1 MDPAEPETGDEQ
13 VLTIDFRR
21 YAGALRKYVWLLAAL
36 IIMSVAGAVV
46 YTTRQTAI
54 YQATASVQVEPKLPD
69 LLGTGDLFNVA
80 GASAE
85 YYKQQKQV
93 LSSFTLIEKTIDTN
107 DLLPKILTDD
117 ERKDLSHDD
126 QLDLAT
132 LRLQDDLVV
141 KYPENDRIFY
151 VSVRSASPADAK
163 MIADAHVST
172 YESYAKGLLQL
183 SSNTASE
190 ALQTEFTEAET
201 KLRAAEQK
209 IYDFQAKNDM
219 VAVTI
224 EAQQSLVQGNILAFT
239 GKLNDAQAHLIEL
252 SAKLGEMKKEQN
264 EDVLANPTIMMG
276 DNPSYEA
283 LRTQYYTEKIH
294 LIELEKDLGPKN
306 PDYMIQKQKV
316 DLLYQAL
323 QGELKI
329 LIRGTEDLYSAQ
341 LTTNAGLTVEIDKY
355 KQEAKKLSPLIEIY
369 NELMREKKEYDDKYN
384 ILRARLSSMQMTG
397 SLSSIISNV
406 RGLDHAQLPTK
417 PVSPNLRI
425 NVTIAAVLALVVGI
439 LIIFL
444 IVFLDRSIKS
454 VNDATQAAGAPVLG
468 VIPQITAADLGGKS
482 DDRARDMYVHEN
494 PKSSVAE
501 CCRSL
506 RTNIL
511 FSAADRELKTLV
523 VCSANQR
530 EGKTTS
536 VIYLGTTMAQS
547 GARTL
552 LIDSDMRRPR
562 LHKSTNVALTP
573 GLSNLLIGDDNYDS
587 LIKPTE
593 VENLF
598 VLPCGPTPPNPAE
611 LLLTKRFETVLG
623 ELAKR
628 FDRIILDS
636 PPIQPVTDAVVLSK
650 RVDGVVL
657 VVRASKT
664 MRDELRR
671 SAKMIRDVGGSI
683 VGVIVNELDA
693 RDRYGYGYGGYGY
706 GGRYGAYYGH
716 DADKPGAA
724 TGDDDDDDKA
734 AGDDKTGAA

>member
-1 MDPAEPETGDEQ
+1 MEPAAPSSQEEQ
-13 VLTIDFRR
+13 VISIDFRR
-21 YAGALRKYVWLLAAL
+21 YLGALRKYVWLLAAL
-36 IIMSVAGAVV
+36 VVLSVAGAVV
-46 YTTRQTAI
+46 YTTRQTPI

-69 LLGTGDLFNVA
+69 LLGTGDVFNVA

-85 YYKQQKQV
+85 YYKQQRQV
-93 LSSFTLIEKTIDTN
+93 LASFTLVQKTIEQN
-107 DLLPKILTDD
+107 DLIPKLLSEG
-117 ERKDLSHDD
+117 ERKELSHED

-132 LRLQDDLVV
+132 RRLQLDLLV
-141 KYPENDRIFY
+141 KYPEADRIFY
-151 VSVRSASPADAK
+151 VSVKNPSPEDAK
-163 MIADAHVST
+163 LITDAHVTT

-183 SSNTASE
+183 NSNTASE
-190 ALQTEFTEAET
+190 ALQAEFTEAET

-209 IYDFQAKNDM
+209 IYDFQTKNDM

-224 EAQQSLVQGNILAFT
+224 EAQQSLVQGNILSFT
-239 GKLNDAQAHLIEL
+239 SKLNDARAEEIKLA
-252 SAKLGEMKKEQN
+252 AKIAEMKKTAN
-264 EDVLANPTIMMG
+264 EDVLSTPIIMMS
-276 DNPSYEA
+276 DNPSYET
-283 LRTQYYTEKIH
+283 LRTQYFTEKIR

-306 PDYMIQKQKV
+306 PDYVVQKQKV

-323 QGELKI
+323 QGEVRI
-329 LIRGTEDLYSAQ
+329 LVQGTQNLYSAQ
-341 LTTNAGLTVEIDKY
+341 LATNAGLGGEVEKY
-355 KQEAKKLSPLIEIY
+355 KQEAKKLSPLIAIY
-369 NELMREKKEYDDKYN
+369 NELLREKKEFDDKYN

-406 RGLDHAQLPTK
+406 RSLDKAQVPTH
-417 PVSPNLRI
+417 PVSPNMRT
-425 NVTIAAVLALVVGI
+425 NVSLAAIMALVAGI
-439 LIIFL
+439 GIIFL

-454 VNDATQAAGAPVLG
+454 TSDATQAAGAPVLG
-468 VIPQITAADLGGKS
+468 VIPQLTGSDLDGNN
-482 DDRARDMYVHEN
+482 DDRTRDMYVHEN
-494 PKSSVAE
+494 PKSSIAE

-511 FSAADRELKTLV
+511 FSAADRELKTIV

-547 GARTL
+547 GQRTL
-552 LIDSDMRRPR
+552 LIDTDMRRPR
-562 LHKSTNVALTP
+562 LHKSTNVALAP
-573 GLSNLLIGDDNYDS
+573 GLSNLLIGDDDYDN

-593 VENLF
+593 VPNMF

-650 RVDGVVL
+650 RVDGVIL

-671 SAKMIRDVGGSI
+671 SARMVRDVGGSI

-693 RDRYGYGYGGYGY
+693 RDSYYGGYGQGGYGY
-706 GGRYGAYYGH
+706 GRYGGYYGDTASPSTTGTRPAD
-716 DADKPGAA
+716 DA
-724 TGDDDDDDKA
+724 
-734 AGDDKTGAA
+734 

>member
-1 MDPAEPETGDEQ
+1 VESPASSAHDEQ

-21 YAGALRKYVWLLAAL
+21 YFAALRKYIWLLAAL
-36 IIMSVAGAVV
+36 IVMSIAGAVV
-46 YTTRQTAI
+46 YTTHQTPI

-69 LLGTGDLFNVA
+69 LLGTGDMFNVA

-85 YYKQQKQV
+85 YYKQQRQV
-93 LSSFTLIEKTIDTN
+93 LSSFTLTQKTVEQN
-107 DLLPKILTDD
+107 DLIPKLLSEA
-117 ERKDLSHDD
+117 ERAELLHGD

-132 LRLQDDLVV
+132 RRLQLDLTV
-141 KYPENDRIFY
+141 KYPESDRIFY
-151 VSVRSASPADAK
+151 VSVKSASPEDAK
-163 MIADAHVST
+163 LIADAHVAT
-172 YESYAKGLLQL
+172 YESYAKGLLLL
-183 SSNTASE
+183 SSNNASE
-190 ALQTEFTEAET
+190 ALQAEFTEAET

-239 GKLNDAQAHLIEL
+239 TKLNDAQAHEIEL
-252 SAKLGEMKKEQN
+252 AAKIAEMNKDPN
-264 EDVLANPTIMMG
+264 EDVLSNPVIMMG
-276 DNPSYEA
+276 DNVSFET
-283 LRTQYYTEKIH
+283 LRTQYYTEKIR
-294 LIELEKDLGPKN
+294 LIELEKDLGPRN
-306 PDYMIQKQKV
+306 PDYVIQKQKV

-329 LIRGTEDLYSAQ
+329 LVRGTQKLYNIQ
-341 LTTNAGLTVEIDKY
+341 LKANAGLAGEIEKY
-355 KQEAKKLSPLIEIY
+355 KQEAKKLSPLIAIY
-369 NELMREKKEYDDKYN
+369 NELVREKKEFDDKYN

-406 RGLDHAQLPTK
+406 RSLDKAQLPTR
-417 PVSPNLRI
+417 PVSPNMKT
-425 NVTIAAVLALVVGI
+425 NVSLAAIMALVVGI
-439 LIIFL
+439 GIIFL

-454 VNDATQAAGAPVLG
+454 ISDANQAADAPVLG
-468 VIPQITAADLGGKS
+468 VIPQLTSADLDGKN
-482 DDRARDMYVHEN
+482 DDRTRDMYVHEN
-494 PKSSVAE
+494 PKSSIAE

-511 FSAADRELKTLV
+511 FSAADRDLKSIV

-547 GARTL
+547 GQRTL
-552 LIDSDMRRPR
+552 LIDTDMRRPR
-562 LHKSTNVALTP
+562 LHKSTNVALSP
-573 GLSNLLIGDDNYDS
+573 GLSNLLIGDEDYDA

-598 VLPCGPTPPNPAE
+598 ILPCGPTPPNPAE

-623 ELAKR
+623 ELSRR
-628 FDRIILDS
+628 FDRLILDS
-636 PPIQPVTDAVVLSK
+636 PPIQPVTDAIVLSK
-650 RVDGVVL
+650 RVDGVIL

-671 SAKMIRDVGGSI
+671 SARMIRDIGGAI

-693 RDRYGYGYGGYGY
+693 RDSYYGGYGY
-706 GGRYGAYYGH
+706 GGYYGRYGYYKA
-716 DADKPGAA
+716 DADA
-724 TGDDDDDDKA
+724 DN
-734 AGDDKTGAA
+734 DKTGTA

>member
-1 MDPAEPETGDEQ
+1 MESAASPTNEEQ
-13 VLTIDFRR
+13 VLTIDVRR
-21 YAGALRKYVWLLAAL
+21 YLAAMRKYAWLLAAL
-36 IIMSVAGAVV
+36 IVMSIAGAVV
-46 YTTRQTAI
+46 YTTHQTPI

-69 LLGTGDLFNVA
+69 LLGTGDMFNVA
-80 GASAE
+80 NASAE
-85 YYKQQKQV
+85 YYKQQRQV
-93 LSSFTLIEKTIDTN
+93 LSSFTLIQKTVDQN
-107 DLLPKILTDD
+107 DLIPKLLTES
-117 ERKDLSHDD
+117 ERKELSHDD

-132 LRLQDDLVV
+132 RRLQLDLLV
-141 KYPENDRIFY
+141 KYPEADRIFY
-151 VSVRSASPADAK
+151 VSVKSPSPEDAK
-163 MIADAHVST
+163 LIADAHVST
-172 YESYAKGLLQL
+172 YESYARGLLLL

-190 ALQTEFTEAET
+190 ALQAEFTEAET

-224 EAQQSLVQGNILAFT
+224 EAQQSLVQGNILSFT
-239 GKLNDAQAHLIEL
+239 GKLNDGRAREIEL
-252 SAKLGEMKKEQN
+252 SSKIAEMKKEQN
-264 EDVLANPTIMMG
+264 EDVLSTPVIMMG
-276 DNPSYEA
+276 DNPSFET
-283 LRTQYYTEKIH
+283 LRTQYYTEKSR
-294 LIELEKDLGPKN
+294 LLELEKDLGPKN
-306 PDYMIQKQKV
+306 PDYAAQKQKV

-323 QGELKI
+323 QGEVKI
-329 LIRGTEDLYSAQ
+329 LVRGTQDVFAAQ
-341 LTTNAGLTVEIDKY
+341 LATNAGLSGEIEKY
-355 KQEAKKLSPLIEIY
+355 KQEAKKLSPLIAIY
-369 NELMREKKEYDDKYN
+369 NELVRQKKEYDDKYN

-397 SLSSIISNV
+397 SLSSTISNV
-406 RGLDHAQLPTK
+406 RSLDRAQLPTT
-417 PVSPNLRI
+417 PVSPNMRT
-425 NVTIAAVLALVVGI
+425 NVTLAAILALVAGI

-454 VNDATQAAGAPVLG
+454 ISDATQAADAPVLG
-468 VIPQITAADLGGKS
+468 IIPQLTSSDLDGKN
-482 DDRARDMYVHEN
+482 DDRSRDMYVHEN

-511 FSAADRELKTLV
+511 FSAADRELKTIV

-547 GARTL
+547 GQRTL
-552 LIDSDMRRPR
+552 LIDTDMRRPR
-562 LHKSTNVALTP
+562 LHKSTGVALSP
-573 GLSNLLIGDDNYDS
+573 GLSNLLIGGDDYDN

-593 VENLF
+593 IANLF

-611 LLLTKRFETVLG
+611 LLLTKRFEIVLG

-636 PPIQPVTDAVVLSK
+636 PPIQAVTDAVVLSK

-671 SAKMIRDVGGSI
+671 STRMIRDIGGSI

-693 RDRYGYGYGGYGY
+693 RDSYYGYGRYSY
-706 GGRYGAYYGH
+706 GRYGGYYGH
-716 DADKPGAA
+716 DAEADADKA
-724 TGDDDDDDKA
+724 DDDTDA
-734 AGDDKTGAA
+734 A

>member
-1 MDPAEPETGDEQ
+1 VESAAPPSQEEQ
-13 VLTIDFRR
+13 VISIDFRR
-21 YAGALRKYVWLLAAL
+21 YLGALRKYVWLLAAL
-36 IIMSVAGAVV
+36 VVMSVAGAVV
-46 YTTRQTAI
+46 YTTRQTPI

-69 LLGTGDLFNVA
+69 LLGTGDMFNVA

-93 LSSFTLIEKTIDTN
+93 LSSFTLIQKTIDQN
-107 DLLPKILTDD
+107 DLIPKLLTDG

-132 LRLQDDLVV
+132 RRLQLDLAV
-141 KYPENDRIFY
+141 KYPEADRIFY
-151 VSVRSASPADAK
+151 VSVKSPVPEDAK
-163 MIADAHVST
+163 LISDAHVST

-183 SSNTASE
+183 NSNTASE
-190 ALQTEFTEAET
+190 ALQAEFTEAET

-209 IYDFQAKNDM
+209 IYDFQTKNDM
-219 VAVTI
+219 IAVTI
-224 EAQQSLVQGNILAFT
+224 EAQQSLVQGNILSFT
-239 GKLNDAQAHLIEL
+239 SKLNDARAEEIKLA
-252 SAKLGEMKKEQN
+252 AKIAEMKKEEN
-264 EDVLANPTIMMG
+264 EDVLATPIIMMG
-276 DNPSYEA
+276 DNPSYET
-283 LRTQYYTEKIH
+283 LRTQYFTERIH

-306 PDYMIQKQKV
+306 PDYVVQKQKV

-323 QGELKI
+323 QGEVKI
-329 LIRGTEDLYSAQ
+329 LVHGTKNLYSAQ
-341 LTTNAGLTVEIDKY
+341 LTTNAGLGGEVEKY
-355 KQEAKKLSPLIEIY
+355 KQEAKKLSPLIAIY
-369 NELMREKKEYDDKYN
+369 TELLREKKEFDDKYN

-406 RGLDHAQLPTK
+406 RSLDKAQLPTK
-417 PVSPNLRI
+417 PVSPNMRT
-425 NVTIAAVLALVVGI
+425 NVSLAAIMALVVGI
-439 LIIFL
+439 GIIFL

-454 VNDATQAAGAPVLG
+454 ISDATQAADAPVLG
-468 VIPQITAADLGGKS
+468 IIPQLTSADLDGKN
-482 DDRARDMYVHEN
+482 DDRTRDMYVHEN
-494 PKSSVAE
+494 PKSSIAE

-511 FSAADRELKTLV
+511 FSAADRELKTIV

-547 GARTL
+547 GQRTL
-552 LIDSDMRRPR
+552 LIDTDMRRPR
-562 LHKSTNVALTP
+562 LHKSTGVALSP
-573 GLSNLLIGDDNYDS
+573 GLSNLLIGDEDYDA

-593 VENLF
+593 VANMF

-611 LLLTKRFETVLG
+611 LLLTKRFENVLR
-623 ELAKR
+623 ELSKR

-636 PPIQPVTDAVVLSK
+636 PPIQPVTDAIVLSK
-650 RVDGVVL
+650 RVDGVIM

-671 SAKMIRDVGGSI
+671 STKMVRDVGGSI

-693 RDRYGYGYGGYGY
+693 RDSGYGYGGYGY
-706 GGRYGAYYGH
+706 GRYGGYYS
-716 DADKPGAA
+716 DGAA
-724 TGDDDDDDKA
+724 NADLGDPPDA
-734 AGDDKTGAA
+734 A

>member
-1 MDPAEPETGDEQ
+1 VEPAESAAQEEQ
-13 VLTIDFRR
+13 ILSIDFRR
-21 YAGALRKYVWLLAAL
+21 YLSALRKYVWLLAAL
-36 IIMSVAGAVV
+36 VVMSIAGAVV
-46 YTTRQTAI
+46 FTTRQTPI
-54 YQATASVQVEPKLPD
+54 YQATASVQVEPKVPD
-69 LLGTGDLFNVA
+69 LLGTGTGDMFNIA

-93 LSSFTLIEKTIDTN
+93 LSSFTLIQKTVEQN
-107 DLLPKILTDD
+107 DLIPKLLTEA
-117 ERKDLSHDD
+117 ERKDLPHDE
-126 QLDLAT
+126 QLELAT
-132 LRLQDDLVV
+132 QILQSQLVV
-141 KYPENDRIFY
+141 KYPEADRIFY
-151 VSVRSASPADAK
+151 VSVRSASREDAK
-163 MIADAHVST
+163 LIADAHVAT

-183 SSNTASE
+183 NNTTASE
-190 ALQTEFTEAET
+190 ALQAEFTEAET

-239 GKLNDAQAHLIEL
+239 TKLNDSRAHEIEL
-252 SAKLGEMKKEQN
+252 AAKLAEMKKEQGQ
-264 EDVLANPTIMMG
+264 DVLANPMIMMG
-276 DNPSYEA
+276 DNPSYET

-294 LIELEKDLGPKN
+294 LLELEKDLGPKN
-306 PDYMIQKQKV
+306 PDYVVQKQKV

-323 QGELKI
+323 SGEMSI
-329 LIRGTEDLYSAQ
+329 LMRGTQDLYAAQ
-341 LTTNAGLTVEIDKY
+341 LATNAGLGGEVEKY
-355 KQEAKKLSPLIEIY
+355 KQEAKKLSPLIAIY
-369 NELMREKKEYDDKYN
+369 NELLREKKEFDDKYN

-406 RGLDHAQLPTK
+406 RGLDHAQLPTV
-417 PVSPNLRI
+417 PVSPNMRT
-425 NVTIAAVLALVVGI
+425 NVALAAILALIVGI
-439 LIIFL
+439 GVVFL
-444 IVFLDRSIKS
+444 LVFLDRSIKS
-454 VNDATQAAGAPVLG
+454 VQDATQAAGAPVLG
-468 VIPQITAADLGGKS
+468 VIPQVTSADLDGS
-482 DDRARDMYVHEN
+482 NDDRTRDMYVHEN
-494 PKSSVAE
+494 PKSSIAE

-511 FSAADRELKTLV
+511 FSAADRQLKTLV

-547 GARTL
+547 GQRTL

-562 LHKSTNVALTP
+562 LHKSTGVALSP
-573 GLSNLLIGDDNYDS
+573 GLSNLLIGDEDYDA

-593 VENLF
+593 VKDMF

-611 LLLTKRFETVLG
+611 LLLTKRFEIVLN
-623 ELAKR
+623 ELSKR

-650 RVDGVVL
+650 RVDGVIL

-664 MRDELRR
+664 MRDEIRR
-671 SAKMIRDVGGSI
+671 SSRMIRDVGGSI

-693 RDRYGYGYGGYGY
+693 RDSYYGGYGYGGYGY
-706 GGRYGAYYGH
+706 GRYGGYY
-716 DADKPGAA
+716 AEAK
-724 TGDDDDDDKA
+724 
-734 AGDDKTGAA
+734 AGDDTNKIDPAA

>member
-1 MDPAEPETGDEQ
+1 MESAAPEAQEEA
-13 VLTIDFRR
+13 VFTIDYRR
-21 YAGALRKYVWLLAAL
+21 YFGALRKYMWLLAAL
-36 IIMSVAGAVV
+36 IVMSIAGAVV
-46 YTTRQTAI
+46 YTTRQTPI
-54 YQATASVQVEPKLPD
+54 YKATASVQVEPKLPD
-69 LLGTGDLFNVA
+69 LLGTGDVFNVA
-80 GASAE
+80 SASGATVE

-93 LSSFTLIEKTIDTN
+93 LSSFTLIQKTVDQN
-107 DLLPKILTDD
+107 DLIPKLLTEA

-126 QLDLAT
+126 QLELAT
-132 LRLQDDLVV
+132 RRLQADLVV
-141 KYPENDRIFY
+141 TYPEADRIFY
-151 VSVRSASPADAK
+151 VAVKSPSPEDAK
-163 MIADAHVST
+163 LIADAHVST

-190 ALQTEFTEAET
+190 ALQAEFTDAET

-239 GKLNDAQAHLIEL
+239 SKLNDARAHEIEL
-252 SAKLGEMKKEQN
+252 AAKLAEMKREQP

-276 DNPSYEA
+276 DNPSYET

-306 PDYMIQKQKV
+306 PDYVVQKQKV

-323 QGELKI
+323 QGEMQI
-329 LIRGTEDLYSAQ
+329 LVRGTQDLYNAQ
-341 LTTNAGLTVEIDKY
+341 LQASTGLSNEVEKY
-355 KQEAKKLSPLIEIY
+355 KQEAKKLSPLIAIY
-369 NELMREKKEYDDKYN
+369 NELLRQKKEYEDKYN
-384 ILRARLSSMQMTG
+384 ILRSRLSSMQMTG

-406 RGLDHAQLPTK
+406 RGLDRAQLPTK
-417 PVSPNLRI
+417 PVSPNMRI
-425 NVTIAAVLALVVGI
+425 NVAVAAIMALIVGI
-439 LIIFL
+439 GVIFL
-444 IVFLDRSIKS
+444 LVFLDRSIKS
-454 VNDATQAAGAPVLG
+454 VTDATQSAGAPVLG
-468 VIPQITAADLGGKS
+468 VIPQVTAADLGGQD
-482 DDRARDMYVHEN
+482 DDRTRDMYVHEN
-494 PKSSVAE
+494 PKSSIAE

-511 FSAADRELKTLV
+511 FSAADRQLKTLV

-547 GARTL
+547 GQRTL

-562 LHKSTNVALTP
+562 LHKSTNVALSP
-573 GLSNLLIGDDNYDS
+573 GLSNLLIGEDDYDN

-593 VENLF
+593 VKDLF
-598 VLPCGPTPPNPAE
+598 VLPCGPPPPNPAE
-611 LLLTKRFETVLG
+611 LLLTKRFEIVLG
-623 ELAKR
+623 ELARR

-671 SAKMIRDVGGSI
+671 SARMIRDVGGSI

-693 RDRYGYGYGGYGY
+693 RDSYYGGYGGHGY
-706 GGRYGAYYGH
+706 GRYGGYYSGEH
-716 DADKPGAA
+716 VDEHRSDPAA
-724 TGDDDDDDKA
+724 
-734 AGDDKTGAA
+734 

>member
-1 MDPAEPETGDEQ
+1 VEPAASPSQEEQ
-13 VLTIDFRR
+13 VISIDFRR
-21 YAGALRKYVWLLAAL
+21 YLGAIRKYIWLLAAL
-36 IIMSVAGAVV
+36 IVMSVAGAVV
-46 YTTRQTAI
+46 YTTRQTPI

-69 LLGTGDLFNVA
+69 LLGTGDMFNVA

-93 LSSFTLIEKTIDTN
+93 LSSFTLIQKTIEQN
-107 DLLPKILTDD
+107 DLVGKLLLDS
-117 ERKDLSHDD
+117 ERKDLASDD

-132 LRLQDDLVV
+132 RRLQLDLQVR
-141 KYPENDRIFY
+141 YPDADRIFY
-151 VSVRSASPADAK
+151 VSVKSPSPEDAK
-163 MIADAHVST
+163 LITNAHVTT

-183 SSNTASE
+183 NSNTASE
-190 ALQTEFTEAET
+190 ALQAEFTEAET

-224 EAQQSLVQGNILAFT
+224 EAQQSLVQGNILSFT
-239 GKLNDAQAHLIEL
+239 SKLNDARAEEIKLA
-252 SAKLGEMKKEQN
+252 AKIAEMQKEQN
-264 EDVLANPTIMMG
+264 EDVLSTPIIMMS
-276 DNPSYEA
+276 DNPSYET
-283 LRTQYYTEKIH
+283 LRTQYFTERIR

-306 PDYMIQKQKV
+306 PDYVVQKQKV

-323 QGELKI
+323 QGEVKI
-329 LIRGTEDLYSAQ
+329 LVHGTRNLYNAQ
-341 LTTNAGLTVEIDKY
+341 LATKAGLGGEVEKY
-355 KQEAKKLSPLIEIY
+355 KQEAKKLSPLIAIY
-369 NELMREKKEYDDKYN
+369 NELVREKKEFDDKYN

-406 RGLDHAQLPTK
+406 RSLDKAQVPTH
-417 PVSPNLRI
+417 PVSPNMRT
-425 NVTIAAVLALVVGI
+425 NVSLAAIMALIAGI
-439 LIIFL
+439 GIIFL

-454 VNDATQAAGAPVLG
+454 TSDATQAAGAPVLG
-468 VIPQITAADLGGKS
+468 VIPQLTGSDLDGNN
-482 DDRARDMYVHEN
+482 DDRTRDMYVHEN
-494 PKSSVAE
+494 PKSSIAE

-511 FSAADRELKTLV
+511 FSAADRELKTIV

-547 GARTL
+547 GQRTL
-552 LIDSDMRRPR
+552 LIDTDMRRPR
-562 LHKSTNVALTP
+562 LHKSTGVALSP
-573 GLSNLLIGDDNYDS
+573 GLSNLLIGDEDYDS
-587 LIKPTE
+587 LIKSTVVP
-593 VENLF
+593 NLF

-611 LLLTKRFETVLG
+611 LLLTKRFENVLR
-623 ELAKR
+623 ELGRR

-636 PPIQPVTDAVVLSK
+636 PPIQPVTDAIVLSK
-650 RVDGVVL
+650 RVDGVIL

-671 SAKMIRDVGGSI
+671 SARMVRDVGGSI

-693 RDRYGYGYGGYGY
+693 RDNYGGYGYGGYGY
-706 GGRYGAYYGH
+706 GRYGGYYG
-716 DADKPGAA
+716 DPA
-724 TGDDDDDDKA
+724 TGPDVKSGPTDA
-734 AGDDKTGAA
+734 A

>member
-1 MDPAEPETGDEQ
+1 MESAEPAQEEQ
-13 VLTIDFRR
+13 VLSIDFRR
-21 YAGALRKYVWLLAAL
+21 YLGALRKYVWLLAAL
-36 IIMSVAGAVV
+36 VIMSVAGAVV
-46 YTTRQTAI
+46 YTTHQTPV

-69 LLGTGDLFNVA
+69 LLGTGTGDMFNVI

-93 LSSFTLIEKTIDTN
+93 LSSFTLIQKTVEQN
-107 DLLPKILTDD
+107 DLIPKLLSES
-117 ERKDLSHDD
+117 ERKELSHDD
-126 QLDLAT
+126 QLELAT
-132 LRLQDDLVV
+132 RRLQPDLVV
-141 KYPENDRIFY
+141 KYPEADRIFY
-151 VSVRSASPADAK
+151 VSVRSAIAEDAK
-163 MIADAHVST
+163 LIADAHVST
-172 YESYAKGLLQL
+172 YESYAKGLLQF
-183 SSNTASE
+183 NNTTASE
-190 ALQTEFTEAET
+190 ALQAEFTEAET

-239 GKLNDAQAHLIEL
+239 GKLNDSRAKEIEL
-252 SAKLGEMKKEQN
+252 GAKIAEMKKEEN
-264 EDVLANPTIMMG
+264 EDVLASPIIMMG
-276 DNPSYEA
+276 DNPSYET

-294 LIELEKDLGPKN
+294 LLELEKDLGPKN
-306 PDYMIQKQKV
+306 PDYVVQKQKV

-323 QGELKI
+323 QGEVKI
-329 LIRGTEDLYSAQ
+329 LVRGTQDLYSAQ
-341 LTTNAGLTVEIDKY
+341 LATNAGLGGEVEKY
-355 KQEAKKLSPLIEIY
+355 KQEAKKLSPLIAVY
-369 NELMREKKEYDDKYN
+369 NELLREKKEFDDKYN

-406 RGLDHAQLPTK
+406 RGLDKAQLPTK
-417 PVSPNLRI
+417 PVSPDMRS
-425 NVTIAAVLALVVGI
+425 NVSIAAAMALVVGI
-439 LIIFL
+439 AIIFL
-444 IVFLDRSIKS
+444 LVFLDRSIKS
-454 VNDATQAAGAPVLG
+454 ISDATQAAGAPVLG
-468 VIPQITAADLGGKS
+468 VIPQLTASDLGGKS

-494 PKSSVAE
+494 PKSSIAE

-511 FSAADRELKTLV
+511 FSAADQELKTIA

-530 EGKTTS
+530 EGKTTI
-536 VIYLGTTMAQS
+536 VIYLGTAMAQS
-547 GARTL
+547 GQRTL
-552 LIDSDMRRPR
+552 LVDTDMRRPR
-562 LHKSTNVALTP
+562 LHKSTNVPLGP
-573 GLSNLLIGDDNYDS
+573 GLSNLLIGEDDYEG
-587 LIKPTE
+587 LIRPTE
-593 VENLF
+593 VTNLF

-623 ELAKR
+623 ELARR

-671 SAKMIRDVGGSI
+671 SARMIRDVGGSI

-693 RDRYGYGYGGYGY
+693 RDSYYGGGYGGYGY
-706 GGRYGAYYGH
+706 GRYGAYYGH
-716 DADKPGAA
+716 DAAANDKPGAA
-724 TGDDDDDDKA
+724 
-734 AGDDKTGAA
+734 